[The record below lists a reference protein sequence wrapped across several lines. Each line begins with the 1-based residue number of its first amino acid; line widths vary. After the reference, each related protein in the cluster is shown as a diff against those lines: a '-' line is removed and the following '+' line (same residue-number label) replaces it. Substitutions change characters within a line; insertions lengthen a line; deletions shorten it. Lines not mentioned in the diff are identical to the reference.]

1 MNLKNIFLCAAFLFF
16 GGLILQ
22 AQDNLE
28 SLVEMVQVNK
38 AYALYKA
45 KPSDKDVVKEKKTHY
60 IKLIPAK
67 YQTIFDTIVISPALD
82 GNLDTSNY
90 FIQTEVITSKESI
103 VTWKTATV
111 SPLCRKDAAVPHLTL
126 SLTQTVPDYRII
138 HTKFYPF
145 RNILDTTSTDYIIP
159 AEKMVIE
166 RLVCTQKSRIYYITD
181 AQKEQLSKG
190 EKLLKIPAGK
200 WKKWQRI
207 SCPIGEYAMPSVSS
221 IQKELKR
228 QAYDVKVTGEMD
240 TQTKKAIVAFQ
251 QDNLLEIGDPLSPET
266 LKRMDIK
273 GKKLISID
281 LD

>member
-90 FIQTEVITSKESI
+90 FIQTEVITSKPPTAAVRLSSTESI
-103 VTWKTATV
+103 
-111 SPLCRKDAAVPHLTL
+111 C
-126 SLTQTVPDYRII
+126 
-138 HTKFYPF
+138 
-145 RNILDTTSTDYIIP
+145 
-159 AEKMVIE
+159 
-166 RLVCTQKSRIYYITD
+166 
-181 AQKEQLSKG
+181 G
-190 EKLLKIPAGK
+190 
-200 WKKWQRI
+200 
-207 SCPIGEYAMPSVSS
+207 
-221 IQKELKR
+221 
-228 QAYDVKVTGEMD
+228 
-240 TQTKKAIVAFQ
+240 
-251 QDNLLEIGDPLSPET
+251 
-266 LKRMDIK
+266 
-273 GKKLISID
+273 
-281 LD
+281 

>member
-1 MNLKNIFLCAAFLFF
+1 MNLRNNFLCC
-16 GGLILQ
+16 LIGIFCGTIVH

-45 KPSDKDVVKEKKTHY
+45 KSGDKDIIKEKQTHY
-60 IKLIPAK
+60 LKLIPAK
-67 YQTIFDTIVISPALD
+67 YQTIHDTIVISPALD

-103 VTWKTATV
+103 VNWKTATV
-111 SPLCRKDAAVPHLTL
+111 SPLCREDASVPHLTL
-126 SLTQTVPDYRII
+126 SLTQTVPDYQII

-159 AEKMVIE
+159 AERMVVD

-181 AQKEQLSKG
+181 AQKEKLEQG
-190 EKLLKIPAGK
+190 EKLIKIPAGK
-200 WKKWQRI
+200 WKKWQLI
-207 SCPIGEYAMPSVSS
+207 SCPLGEYEMPSVSS

-228 QAYDVKVTGEMD
+228 QAYDVKITGQMD
-240 TQTKKAIVAFQ
+240 GQTKKAILAFQ
-251 QDNLLEIGDPLSPET
+251 EDNLLETGDALSPET
-266 LKRMDIK
+266 LQRMNIK

-281 LD
+281 LN